1 MEIAEFFPVWGELTK
16 TEQDELL
23 TNAVKKTVPAGVL
36 IHDSN
41 EECEG
46 LILVT
51 DGMLRAFITSPEG
64 REVTLYRILPGQI
77 CLFSASC
84 ILRDIH
90 FDITVQTEKETA
102 YYLIPSHK
110 FKRLSENSLV
120 ISRYINEIMSARF
133 SDVMWLLEQIMWQS
147 MDKRLA
153 GFLLE
158 EASLEGTDKLII
170 THEKIASHLG
180 TAREVVTRILKYFA
194 GEGLIELKRGEVDI
208 IDRMSLEDL
217 TL

>member
-1 MEIAEFFPVWGELTK
+1 
-16 TEQDELL
+16 
-23 TNAVKKTVPAGVL
+23 
-36 IHDSN
+36 
-41 EECEG
+41 
-46 LILVT
+46 
-51 DGMLRAFITSPEG
+51 MLRAFITSPEG

-194 GEGLIELKRGEVDI
+194 GEGIIELKRGEVDI
-208 IDRMSLEDL
+208 IDRMALEDL